1 MFKIGIESYSY
12 HRYFGELRLG
22 ESPVDKKINM
32 IEFLD
37 LISSYKLK
45 SVGLQ
50 TCFIDF
56 KDVSFV
62 NELSSL
68 LLEKEYS
75 LVISWG
81 HPSGLELG
89 RNGDALKDLLNKMS
103 WAQELN
109 ADHFRIVIDSPKLW
123 NVESSKETIKRVMP
137 MLTTIVKIANE
148 NKLNVSIENHGGLK
162 MQVYYKILKSI
173 ENDYFGMTFDI
184 GNFIRTGEKIED
196 ALKLLGDYIKVVHI
210 KDFVLNGLKPG
221 EPDGWWPT
229 VALGEGDLLLKKALV
244 SLHKNNF
251 EGPMLVELMA
261 SLNNK
266 ESEDEIIKKS
276 LKFLNE
282 QQTLH
287 QLG

>member
-12 HRYFGELRLG
+12 HRYFGELRFG
-22 ESPVDKKINM
+22 ESPVDKKITM

-37 LISSYKLK
+37 LVSSYKLS

-56 KDVSFV
+56 KDISFV

-68 LLEKEYS
+68 LLEKEYN

-89 RNGDALKDLLNKMS
+89 RNEDAFKDLLSKMS

-123 NVESSKETIKRVMP
+123 NIEPNKETITRVMP
-137 MLTTIVKIANE
+137 MLSTIVEIANE
-148 NKLNVSIENHGGLK
+148 NEMNVSIENHGGLK
-162 MQVYYKILKSI
+162 MEVYYKILKSI
-173 ENDYFGMTFDI
+173 GSDNFGMTFDI

-229 VALGEGDLLLKKALV
+229 VALGHGDLPLKNALF
-244 SLHKNNF
+244 SLHKRNF
-251 EGPMLVELMA
+251 EGPVLIELMA

-266 ESEDEIIKKS
+266 ESENEIIKKS
-276 LKFLNE
+276 LDFLNE